1 MTKNSKVFSWKSK
14 QHNKIKRGYVIA
26 QSLPLARIEL
36 KKHNVLSQ
44 SSLKKLRITPQD
56 LVTLNDMEVAD
67 FFLKLC
73 ELTRS
78 GINVLDTIKQLRLQS
93 SAKIYYIC
101 HRAEELLSKGHSL
114 SSSLLSINPS
124 LNKTILS
131 MLIAGEATGNME
143 QSFEQIATLFQRKYG
158 LKRKIKKSL
167 SYPIFVLAIAAVII
181 LVMLIFV
188 IPQFGKIFA
197 DYNVVLPLITRALL
211 ALSNGLRSYG
221 ILLIIG
227 PATTLWLCRSMVIS
241 LLKKLILP
249 QAEHLPLFGR
259 LNKLSHQW
267 LVTTILGAT
276 LSAGV
281 SVINAFTLLMES
293 SPIERRQA
301 KKIIKQLNSG
311 HSIATVLENT
321 QLLEETHIQQIALA
335 ETSGNLDSVFQRLSI
350 SINQELI
357 ELSDKLNEFIEPIF
371 ISMLG
376 LILGMII
383 IALYIPLFKLG
394 DVF

>member
-1 MTKNSKVFSWKSK
+1 MNNHLNVFLWKTK

-26 QSLPLARIEL
+26 QSLPLARIKL
-36 KKHNVLSQ
+36 KKINIPNQLN
-44 SSLKKLRITPQD
+44 LKKLRITPQQ
-56 LVTLNDMEVAD
+56 LVTLNDMEVAE
-67 FFLKLC
+67 FFSKLC
-73 ELTRS
+73 RLTSS
-78 GINVLDTIKQLRLQS
+78 GINILDTIKQLRLQTS
-93 SAKIYYIC
+93 TKIHYIC
-101 HRAEELLSKGHSL
+101 HRVEELLSKGHSL
-114 SSSLLSINPS
+114 SSSLISINPS

-143 QSFEQIATLFQRKYG
+143 QSFKQIATLFQRKYD

-167 SYPIFVLAIAAVII
+167 SYPIFVLAIAAII
-181 LVMLIFV
+181 VLIMLIFV
-188 IPQFGKIFA
+188 IPQFGEIFS
-197 DYNVVLPLITRALL
+197 DYNVTLPLITRALL
-211 ALSNGLRSYG
+211 ALSNSLRSYG
-221 ILLIIG
+221 ILLFVC
-227 PATTLWLCRSMVIS
+227 PALGLWLFRTTIIS
-241 LLKKLILP
+241 LLKKLFL
-249 QAEHLPLFGR
+249 QHANHLPLLGR

-267 LVTTILGAT
+267 LITTILGAT

-301 KKIIKQLNSG
+301 KTIIKQLNSG

-321 QLLEETHIQQIALA
+321 ELLEESHIQQIALA
-335 ETSGNLDSVFQRLSI
+335 ERSGCLDSVFQRLSS

-357 ELSDKLNEFIEPIF
+357 ELSAKLNEFIEPIF

-383 IALYIPLFKLG
+383 VALYIPLFKLG